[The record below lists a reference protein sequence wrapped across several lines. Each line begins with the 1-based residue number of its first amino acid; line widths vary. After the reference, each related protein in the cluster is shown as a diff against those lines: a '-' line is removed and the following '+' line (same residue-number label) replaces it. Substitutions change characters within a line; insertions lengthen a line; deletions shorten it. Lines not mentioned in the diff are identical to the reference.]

1 MKNLTKELK
10 LSLRKQSPELK
21 QNLILKGTL
30 KRSNTPT
37 KAGKSPAPIA
47 EVKTQDIPDLQT
59 SFVNPVMPLSEELIT
74 GQMKMNNTT
83 TFQNVLPA
91 ALPELN
97 MSENPQTQTNQTQ
110 TITETSGPTNIL
122 ANLSPDQKDLLLQK
136 LIQDNEEIK
145 ARLAV
150 QPLPAPSSA
159 GGFGG
164 LIQSLIPAIAA
175 IIQKIPLG
183 ESESPGMTQT
193 MAQMWMQMAQSLML
207 KQLGVGVQVNP
218 SAVITGGN

>member
-1 MKNLTKELK
+1 MM
-10 LSLRKQSPELK
+10 SQ
-21 QNLILKGTL
+21 
-30 KRSNTPT
+30 
-37 KAGKSPAPIA
+37 A
-47 EVKTQDIPDLQT
+47 
-59 SFVNPVMPLSEELIT
+59 
-74 GQMKMNNTT
+74 
-83 TFQNVLPA
+83 VLPA

-97 MSENPQTQTNQTQ
+97 MSENPQTQTNQIQ
-110 TITETSGPTNIL
+110 TITEIPSGTPNIL
-122 ANLSPDQKDLLLQK
+122 ANLSPDQKDQLLVK

-175 IIQKIPLG
+175 IIQKIPLSD
-183 ESESPGMTQT
+183 SESPGMTQT

-207 KQLGVGVQVNP
+207 KQLGVGLQLTR
-218 SAVITGGN
+218 SGVIDGGNEGE